1 MKFNAEG
8 QELAKCLK
16 SLDHFFV
23 TEGQNNFWKQIF
35 LNLFLEVSL
44 THQNNYD
51 STWNRPDLKSYMKT
65 QISLILNAHANFYH
79 FSLLECKC
87 DKATEK
93 NCDKVTGKC
102 GDCKTGFFGEFCDT
116 GNY

>member
-1 MKFNAEG
+1 M
-8 QELAKCLK
+8 
-16 SLDHFFV
+16 
-23 TEGQNNFWKQIF
+23 
-35 LNLFLEVSL
+35 
-44 THQNNYD
+44 
-51 STWNRPDLKSYMKT
+51 
-65 QISLILNAHANFYH
+65 NAHANFYH

-93 NCDKVTGKC
+93 NCDKVSGKC